1 MKNLRQI
8 VLEEI
13 KRVINEDATQAQ
25 FSVANSKLMIANR
38 PTKISISSPVGRFD
52 DITVLN
58 AIKNADGSA
67 DITVRSGPF
76 TKTAHFLPQKV
87 QAIITSI
94 SAGKPFNDESA
105 LGTLTI
111 TPV

>member
-13 KRVINEDATQAQ
+13 KRIINEDATQAQ
-25 FSVANSKLMIANR
+25 FSVANSKLMIVNR
-38 PTKISISSPVGRFD
+38 PTKISISSPVGRFE

-67 DITVRSGPF
+67 DITVRSGIV
-76 TKTAHFLPQKV
+76 TKTAHFLPEKV

-94 SAGKPFNDESA
+94 SAGKPFNDKSA

>member
-1 MKNLRQI
+1 MKNFRQI
-8 VLEEI
+8 VIEEI

-25 FSVANSKLMIANR
+25 FSVVNNQLMVANK
-38 PTKISISSPVGRFD
+38 PTKISVSYPLGSID
-52 DITVLN
+52 NITVLN

-76 TKTAHFLPQKV
+76 TKTARFLPQKV

-94 SAGKPFNDESA
+94 SAGRPFKDQSD
-105 LGTLTI
+105 LGSLTI